1 MKKRQKQKKIILSRG
16 FSLVELLV
24 TISILTVVSGV
35 VLFNHARFNNNVL
48 IENLSYEISL
58 TIRQAQFFGWQ
69 VKEAGGGFGE
79 GYGAHF
85 DSNSDEF
92 LIFADTYPAAP
103 NQIYDAGYDEIVDRF
118 RMTNNNE
125 INELCFESTCDAST
139 LDISFIRPNP
149 NAFIREN
156 GGGIDRET
164 AEIRVISPKGLV
176 KKIMVNK
183 VGQIAVQEI

>member
-1 MKKRQKQKKIILSRG
+1 MQNKNTSKG

-24 TISILTVVSGV
+24 TISILTIVSGV

-48 IENLSYEISL
+48 IENLAYEISL
-58 TIRQAQFFGWQ
+58 TIRQAQSFGWQ
-69 VKEAGGGFGE
+69 VEETGGSFGE

-85 DSNSDEF
+85 DLSSNEF
-92 LIFADTYPAAP
+92 LIFADIYPATP
-103 NQIYDAGYDEIVDRF
+103 NRIYDAGYDEIVDRF

-156 GGGIDRET
+156 GGGTDRET